1 MLLLQHP
8 TSVKDNR
15 VDATAGR
22 VYGGNSMLTT
32 ILKRIACL
40 SALLIVSAAIVSA
53 QTSQVEGNVKV
64 KAADGTLKPVVGALI
79 DIYRLD
85 VKGHWDVKTDKSGH
99 FVRLGMPLQGTYLF
113 VASGPGIQ
121 PTWVNNIKISQ
132 VPNVDIVAN
141 PGDGSTLTLEQV
153 QAAIKSGGASQPA
166 TTGKAVSAEDRA
178 KMEAEKKDYEA
189 KLKEGQALQASF
201 DAARNHYNA
210 GIELIKGTPPNYTA
224 ALSEFEAATTVEP
237 GKHAAMAELAYKA
250 NANLA
255 ETHYQIGVDMFN
267 KKDRAGA
274 KPHFEKAV
282 EASNKAIAIAS
293 STPSD
298 ANANI
303 NNDLLIYYNIL
314 AKNAQ
319 LLVEYYGAAPLV
331 DDTVKALDKAAS
343 IDTVNK
349 GKWGVTKADMYR
361 AAGRTD
367 EAVAAYKA
375 VIAADPNN
383 ADALYG
389 LGLTLIASSERAQ
402 IQEGADTLALF
413 ASKAPPTDKRVPIV
427 KEALEGVKNAYKIEA
442 EKPSSKARRKP

>member
-1 MLLLQHP
+1 MF
-8 TSVKDNR
+8 S
-15 VDATAGR
+15 
-22 VYGGNSMLTT
+22 T
-32 ILKRIACL
+32 ILKRAAGF
-40 SALLIVSAAIVSA
+40 STLLIILATIVSA
-53 QTSQVEGNVKV
+53 QTSQVDGNVKV
-64 KAADGTLKPVVGALI
+64 KAADGTMKPVAGALV

-99 FVRLGMPLQGTYLF
+99 FVRLGLPLQGTYLF
-113 VASGPGIQ
+113 VISGPGIQ
-121 PTWVNNIKISQ
+121 PTWVNNIRISQ
-132 VPNVDIVAN
+132 VPTLPDIVAN
-141 PGDGSTLTLEQV
+141 EGDGSTMTLEQV
-153 QAAIKSGGASQPA
+153 QAAIKGSGQQVTASPGRTVA
-166 TTGKAVSAEDRA
+166 PGDKA

-189 KLKEGQALQASF
+189 KLKEGQALQATF
-201 DAARNHYNA
+201 DSARTHYNT
-210 GIELIKGTPPNYTA
+210 GIELTKAVPPNYA
-224 ALSEFEAATTVEP
+224 SAISEFEQATAIDP
-237 GKHAAMAELAYKA
+237 GKHVAMAELAYKA

-255 ETHYQIGVDMFN
+255 ESHYQVGVEMFN

-282 EASNKAIAIAS
+282 EASNKAIALAS
-293 STPSD
+293 SAPTEG
-298 ANANI
+298 NANI
-303 NNDLLIYYNIL
+303 TNDLLIYYNIL

-319 LLVEYYGAAPLV
+319 LLIEYYGAANLI

-343 IDTVNK
+343 MDATNK
-349 GKWGVTKADMYR
+349 NKWGVAKADMFR

-367 EAVAAYKA
+367 DAVAAYKA

-413 ASKAPPTDKRVPIV
+413 ASKAPATDKRVPIV

-442 EKPSSKARRKP
+442 EKPSSKGRRKP

>member
-1 MLLLQHP
+1 MF
-8 TSVKDNR
+8 SI
-15 VDATAGR
+15 
-22 VYGGNSMLTT
+22 
-32 ILKRIACL
+32 ILKRTACL
-40 SALLIVSAAIVSA
+40 GAILAILAAVAGA
-53 QTSQVEGNVKV
+53 QTAQVEGNVKV
-64 KAADGTLKPVVGALI
+64 KAADGTLKPVAGALI

-121 PTWVNNIKISQ
+121 PTWTNNVKITQ
-132 VPNVDIVAN
+132 VPSIDMVAN
-141 PGDGSTLTLEQV
+141 EGDGSTLTLEQV
-153 QAAIKSGGASQPA
+153 QAAIKSGGAAQP
-166 TTGKAVSAEDRA
+166 TGPTKAAPTADRA
-178 KMEAEKKDYEA
+178 KLEAEKKDYEA
-189 KLKEGQALQASF
+189 KLKEGQALQATF
-201 DAARNHYNA
+201 DSARTHYNA
-210 GIELIKGTPPNYTA
+210 GIELTKGTPPNYAA
-224 ALSEFEAATTVEP
+224 ALSEFEAATAIDP

-255 ETHYQIGVDMFN
+255 ESHYQIGVDMFN

-293 STPSD
+293 GAAESNP
-298 ANANI
+298 NV

-319 LLVEYYGAAPLV
+319 LLVEFYGAANMI
-331 DDTVKALDKAAS
+331 DDTVKSLDKAAS
-343 IDTVNK
+343 MDAANK
-349 GKWGVTKADMYR
+349 NKWGVAKADMYR

-367 EAVAAYKA
+367 DAVAAYKA
-375 VIAADPNN
+375 VIATDPNN
-383 ADALYG
+383 TDALYG

-413 ASKAPPTDKRVPIV
+413 ASKAPATDKRVPIV

-442 EKPSSKARRKP
+442 EKPSSRGRRKP

>member
-1 MLLLQHP
+1 MF
-8 TSVKDNR
+8 S
-15 VDATAGR
+15 
-22 VYGGNSMLTT
+22 T
-32 ILKRIACL
+32 ILKRTAGF
-40 SALLIVSAAIVSA
+40 SALLIILATIVSA

-64 KAADGTLKPVVGALI
+64 KAADGTMKPVAGALI
-79 DIYRLD
+79 DIYRID

-113 VASGPGIQ
+113 VASGPGMQ
-121 PTWVNNIKISQ
+121 PTWANNIRITQ
-132 VPNVDIVAN
+132 VPSVEIVAN
-141 PGDGSTLTLEQV
+141 EGDGSTLTLEQV
-153 QAAIKSGGASQPA
+153 QAAIKGSGAAQP
-166 TTGKAVSAEDRA
+166 SAGRPAAPADRA

-189 KLKEGQALQASF
+189 KLKEGQALQATF
-201 DAARNHYNA
+201 DSARTHYNA
-210 GIELIKGTPPNYTA
+210 GIEFTKATPPNYAA
-224 ALSEFEAATTVEP
+224 ALSEFEQATAIDP

-255 ETHYQIGVDMFN
+255 ESHYQIGVDMFN

-282 EASNKAIAIAS
+282 EASNKAIALAS
-293 STPSD
+293 SATTEG
-298 ANANI
+298 NANLT
-303 NNDLLIYYNIL
+303 NDLIIYYNIL

-319 LLVEYYGAAPLV
+319 LLIEYYGAANLI

-343 IDTVNK
+343 MDATNK
-349 GKWGVTKADMYR
+349 NKWGVAKADMYR

-367 EAVAAYKA
+367 DAVAAYKA

-413 ASKAPPTDKRVPIV
+413 ASKAPATDKRVPIV

-442 EKPSSKARRKP
+442 EKPATRARRKP

>member
-1 MLLLQHP
+1 MF
-8 TSVKDNR
+8 S
-15 VDATAGR
+15 
-22 VYGGNSMLTT
+22 T
-32 ILKRIACL
+32 ILKRTASL
-40 SALLIVSAAIVSA
+40 GALLVILATVVSA

-64 KAADGTLKPVVGALI
+64 KAADGTLKPVAGALI

-121 PTWVNNIKISQ
+121 ATWADNIKITQ
-132 VPNVDIVAN
+132 VPSVDLVAN
-141 PGDGSTLTLEQV
+141 EGDGSTMTLEQV
-153 QAAIKSGGASQPA
+153 QAAMKSGGGSRTAAP
-166 TTGKAVSAEDRA
+166 GKAPAPADRA
-178 KMEAEKKDYEA
+178 KLEAEKKEYES
-189 KLKEGQALQASF
+189 KMKEGQALQSTF
-201 DAARNHYNA
+201 DAARTHYNA
-210 GIELIKGTPPNYTA
+210 GIELTKGTPPNYAA
-224 ALSEFEAATTVEP
+224 ALSEFEAATVIDP
-237 GKHAAMAELAYKA
+237 GKHVAMAELAYKA

-255 ETHYQIGVDMFN
+255 ESHYQVGVDMFN

-274 KPHFEKAV
+274 KPHFEKAI

-293 STPSD
+293 AAPSEN
-298 ANANI
+298 NANI
-303 NNDLLIYYNIL
+303 NNDLIIYYNIL

-319 LLVEYYGAAPLV
+319 LLVEYYGAANLI

-343 IDTVNK
+343 MDAANK
-349 GKWGVTKADMYR
+349 SKWGVAKADMFR

-367 EAVAAYKA
+367 DAVAAYKA

-413 ASKAPPTDKRVPIV
+413 ASKAPATDKRVPIV

-442 EKPSSKARRKP
+442 EKPSSRPRRKP

>member
-1 MLLLQHP
+1 MF
-8 TSVKDNR
+8 SR
-15 VDATAGR
+15 
-22 VYGGNSMLTT
+22 
-32 ILKRIACL
+32 ILKRAAGL
-40 SALLIVSAAIVSA
+40 GALLIILATIVSA
-53 QTSQVEGNVKV
+53 QTSQVEGNIKV
-64 KAADGTLKPVVGALI
+64 KSEDGTLKPVAGALV

-85 VKGHWDVKTDKSGH
+85 VKGHWDVKTDKTGH
-99 FVRLGMPLQGTYLF
+99 FIRLGLPIQGTYLF
-113 VASGPGIQ
+113 VASGPGMQ
-121 PTWVNNIKISQ
+121 PTWVNNVRLAQ
-132 VPNVDIVAN
+132 VPVVDIVAI
-141 PGDGSTLTLEQV
+141 PGEGNTMTLEQV
-153 QAAIKSGGASQPA
+153 QAAIKGSGQPTAPGAKAPA
-166 TTGKAVSAEDRA
+166 AGDKAKIDAQQKEYD
-178 KMEAEKKDYEA
+178 A
-189 KLKEGQALQASF
+189 KLKEGQALQATF
-201 DAARNHYNA
+201 DSARNHYNA
-210 GIELIKGTPPNYTA
+210 GIELTKATPPNYA
-224 ALSEFEAATTVEP
+224 AAVTEFEQATAVDP

-255 ETHYQIGVDMFN
+255 ESHYQVGVDLFN

-282 EASNKAIAIAS
+282 ESVNKAITLAS
-293 STPSD
+293 AAPSETN
-298 ANANI
+298 ANAN
-303 NNDLLIYYNIL
+303 NDLIIYYNIL

-319 LLVEYYGAAPLV
+319 LLIEYYGAANLI

-343 IDTVNK
+343 MDTVNK
-349 GKWGVTKADMYR
+349 SKWGVSKADMYR

-413 ASKAPPTDKRVPIV
+413 ASKAPATDKRVPIV